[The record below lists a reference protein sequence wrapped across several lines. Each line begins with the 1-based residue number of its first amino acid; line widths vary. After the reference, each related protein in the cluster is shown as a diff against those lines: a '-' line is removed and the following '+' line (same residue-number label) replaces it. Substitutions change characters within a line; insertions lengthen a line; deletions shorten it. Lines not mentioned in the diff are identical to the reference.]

1 MVSKLTR
8 PPVYVKHCTEVE
20 GPVNTAR
27 FRSGSEDYVLGDPRQ
42 VKTACYRLVT
52 ASPGERGAQLATR
65 HPGDAVTSLLACTL
79 HPLRAR
85 STPSSLARVT
95 IGSIVGRRDEAEELV
110 RSYIESLKE
119 ARARTEAQSRRPRVY
134 FEEWDDPRI
143 TAIEWVGE
151 LIELAGGQNIF
162 AEKSSGKLASERFV
176 DDEAILSADPEII
189 AASWCGK
196 KVDIDSIKARPGY
209 DQLTAV
215 KQDAIV
221 ELDPSI
227 ILQPGPACLTAGLQA
242 LEAIIRPT

>member
-1 MVSKLTR
+1 M
-8 PPVYVKHCTEVE
+8 
-20 GPVNTAR
+20 
-27 FRSGSEDYVLGDPRQ
+27 
-42 VKTACYRLVT
+42 
-52 ASPGERGAQLATR
+52 
-65 HPGDAVTSLLACTL
+65 
-79 HPLRAR
+79 
-85 STPSSLARVT
+85 
-95 IGSIVGRRDEAEELV
+95 V